1 MSLMHKI
8 KGNMFFIMKMNRE
21 MENMKNNT
29 NITCRDKK
37 HNI

>member
-1 MSLMHKI
+1 MHKI
-8 KGNMFFIMKMNRE
+8 KGNMFFIMKMMKRK